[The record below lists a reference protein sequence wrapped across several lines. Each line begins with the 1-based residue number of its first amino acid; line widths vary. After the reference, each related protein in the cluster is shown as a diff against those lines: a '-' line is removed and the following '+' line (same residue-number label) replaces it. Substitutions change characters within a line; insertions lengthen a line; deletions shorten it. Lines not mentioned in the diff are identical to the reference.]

1 MRRGMSVLVG
11 IGLAVSMQAQIT
23 DGAWKG
29 ILKVGPQKLNVVFN
43 FKKAADGALQCTMDS
58 PDQGAKGIPATV
70 KMFGAD
76 SLNVEIPMLK
86 VRYDGKLR
94 GKEIIGTF
102 NQAGMAFDLNLTPG
116 QVVRNRPQT
125 PVAPFTY
132 KTEEVSFTNEK
143 DQSVL
148 SGTLTYPEGY
158 EGMNKKEV
166 PVVLMISGSGPQN
179 RDEELFDHKPFG
191 VIADYLA
198 KNGIASL
205 RYDDRGVGKSKGNTK
220 DLTTEGNMRDAAAG
234 IGYLKKL
241 NKFGKTGVLGHSE
254 GGTIAFMLGEAG
266 KADFIVSMAGTAV
279 KGDQV
284 LIEQN
289 RKLLGSTGLSEQQ
302 TDDYCKVLKEIFKY
316 KETHKDIVNPQ
327 EVIAEMIR
335 RMNVSVPDHAKA
347 NLVNV
352 LGTKTPWIDYFVSL
366 DPSKSIAKTKCP
378 VFALNG
384 AKDVQVIA
392 DSNLGAIRKLL
403 PENKAN
409 QIKLYPNL
417 NHLFQNCQNGSI
429 AEYVNIEQTISPEVL
444 KDIAAWINLNAK

>member
-1 MRRGMSVLVG
+1 MRKGMSVLVG

-23 DGAWKG
+23 DGSWKG
-29 ILKVGPQKLNVVFN
+29 ILSVGPQKLNIVFN
-43 FKKAADGALQCTMDS
+43 FKKAADGALQCSMDS

-76 SLNVEIPMLK
+76 SMNVEIPMLK

-94 GKEIIGTF
+94 GKEIIGKF
-102 NQAGMAFDLNLTPG
+102 NQAGMSFDLNLTPG
-116 QVVRNRPQT
+116 EVVRNRPQT

-158 EGMNKKEV
+158 EAMNKKEV
-166 PVVLMISGSGPQN
+166 PVVLMVTGSGPQN
-179 RDEELFDHKPFG
+179 RDEELFGHKPFL

-220 DLTTEGNMRDAAAG
+220 NLTTEGNMRDAAAG
-234 IGYLKKL
+234 TEYLKKL
-241 NKFGKTGVLGHSE
+241 DKFGKTGILGHSE
-254 GGTIAFMLGEAG
+254 GGTIALMLGKTG
-266 KADFIVSMAGTAV
+266 KVDFIVSMAGTGL

-284 LIEQN
+284 LLEQN
-289 RKLLGSTGLSEQQ
+289 TRLLSSMGIPESQVT
-302 TDDYCKVLKEIFKY
+302 DYCKVLKEFFKY
-316 KETHKDIVNPQ
+316 KETHTDIANPQ
-327 EVIAEMIR
+327 EVANEMIT
-335 RMNVSVPDHAKA
+335 RMNVNLSDQLKA
-347 NLVNV
+347 NLIKVFSANDH
-352 LGTKTPWIDYFVSL
+352 WIDYFTSL
-366 DPSKSIAKTKCP
+366 DPSESIAGIKCP

-384 AKDVQVIA
+384 AKDIQVIA
-392 DSNLGAIRKLL
+392 ESNLGAIRKLL
-403 PENKAN
+403 PPNKAN
-409 QIKLYPNL
+409 LIKSYPNL
-417 NHLFQNCQNGSI
+417 NHLFQNCENGSI

-444 KDIAAWINLNAK
+444 VDIAAWINQNVK